1 MSTAEVAGRLGVKP
15 ETIYAYV
22 SRGMLHSERGP
33 QGSTFDR
40 TEVERVARTTRRAEQ
55 VARSARDLSFL
66 TRVTLIENGR
76 LFYRGRDAVEL
87 SRTRTLEEVAWYLW
101 TGALVAQA
109 PWHAPEAS
117 LRTARAAVGALGDL
131 GQPIDRLRVGV
142 AAAAA
147 ADPLRHDRTDAAVTL
162 TARSLLAVMV
172 DSLPVAPM
180 RPDSPSPAP
189 PLGSPP
195 LGSPPPEAGPEDAR
209 PPAGAAPD
217 PPAPVPG
224 RPSPSGDRLAT
235 RLWDRL
241 TDTFPSGPRLELLEA
256 ALVLIADHE
265 LAASTLAA
273 RVAASFRADPYA
285 VVGAGL
291 GPAGGPLHSG
301 AAGEVRDLLAEAA
314 ASGPEQ
320 AVGRLLDRDRPLPG
334 FGLPLYAGGDPR
346 AGELLRRLPDAGPG
360 AERSAVI
367 RHVLALGERRG
378 SPPPNVDFALGAL
391 EWGLEMVPGAGQAIF
406 VIGRSAGWLAHAME
420 EYRERSAFR
429 VRATYVGPR

>member
-1 MSTAEVAGRLGVKP
+1 MGTAEVAEALGVKP
-15 ETIYAYV
+15 ETVYAYV

-33 QGSTFDR
+33 RGSTFDR
-40 TEVERVARTTRRAEQ
+40 AEVERVARTTRRAEQ
-55 VARSARDLSFL
+55 ASRSARELSFL
-66 TRVTLIENGR
+66 TRVTLIQAGR
-76 LFYRGRDAVEL
+76 LLYRGREAVEL
-87 SRTRTLEEVAWYLW
+87 SRTRTFEEVAWYLW

-109 PWHAPEAS
+109 PWHAPEAA
-117 LRTARAAVGALGDL
+117 LRVSRAAVGALGNMGL
-131 GQPIDRLRVGV
+131 PIDRLRVAV

-162 TARSLLAVMV
+162 TARSLLSVMV
-172 DSLPVAPM
+172 DSLAPAPAGPNSAPPPASPSRLASSPVAMPPG
-180 RPDSPSPAP
+180 RETALAAPTAASGQGSPA
-189 PLGSPP
+189 
-195 LGSPPPEAGPEDAR
+195 
-209 PPAGAAPD
+209 
-217 PPAPVPG
+217 
-224 RPSPSGDRLAT
+224 GDRLAT

-241 TDTFPSGPRLELLEA
+241 TDAFGSRERLEILEA

-301 AAGEVRDLLAEAA
+301 AAGEVRDLLDEAA
-314 ASGPEQ
+314 ESGPEK

-334 FGLPLYAGGDPR
+334 FGLPLYPDGDPR
-346 AGELLRRLPDAGPG
+346 AAELLRRLPDAGIDPD
-360 AERSAVI
+360 RSAVI

-391 EWGLEMVPGAGQAIF
+391 EWGQEMIPGAGQAIF
-406 VIGRSAGWLAHAME
+406 VIGRSAGWLAHAIE

-429 VRATYVGPR
+429 VRATYLGPR

>member
-1 MSTAEVAGRLGVKP
+1 MINVDAGGEDRAERIGTADVAERLGIKP
-15 ETIYAYV
+15 ETVYAYV

-33 QGSTFDR
+33 RGSTFDR
-40 TEVERVARTTRRAEQ
+40 AEVERLARSTRRAEQ
-55 VARSARDLSFL
+55 SARSARELSFL
-66 TRVTLIENGR
+66 TRVTRIEAGH
-76 LFYRGRDAVEL
+76 LFYRGREAVEL
-87 SRTRTLEEVAWYLW
+87 SRTRSFEEVAWYLW

-109 PWHAPEAS
+109 PWHAPEAV
-117 LRTARAAVGALGDL
+117 LRVAREAVGALGNL
-131 GQPIDRLRVGV
+131 GLPIDRLRVAV
-142 AAAAA
+142 AAAAT

-162 TARSLLAVMV
+162 TARSLVAVMV
-172 DSLPVAPM
+172 DSLPATC
-180 RPDSPSPAP
+180 
-189 PLGSPP
+189 
-195 LGSPPPEAGPEDAR
+195 
-209 PPAGAAPD
+209 
-217 PPAPVPG
+217 PG
-224 RPSPSGDRLAT
+224 RLAAGDRLAT
-235 RLWDRL
+235 RLWGRL
-241 TDTFPSGPRLELLEA
+241 TGASPRRERLELLEA

-301 AAGEVRDLLAEAA
+301 AAGEVRDLLSSAAEF
-314 ASGPEQ
+314 GPER

-334 FGLPLYAGGDPR
+334 FGLPLYPGADPR
-346 AGELLRRLPDAGPG
+346 AAELLRRLPSAGTDPD
-360 AERSAVI
+360 RSAVI

-420 EYRERSAFR
+420 EYRDRSDFR
-429 VRATYVGPR
+429 VRAAYVGPR

>member
-1 MSTAEVAGRLGVKP
+1 MGTAEVAQRLGVKP

-22 SRGMLHSERGP
+22 SRGLLHSERGST
-33 QGSTFDR
+33 GSTFDR
-40 TEVERVARTTRRAEQ
+40 AEVERVARTTRRAEQ
-55 VARSARDLSFL
+55 AARSARELSFL
-66 TRVTLIENGR
+66 TRVTLIEAGH
-76 LFYRGRDAVEL
+76 LLYRGRDAIEL
-87 SRTRTLEEVAWYLW
+87 SRNRTFEEVAWYLW
-101 TGALVAQA
+101 TGALVGQA
-109 PWHAPEAS
+109 AWHAPEAV
-117 LRTARAAVGALGDL
+117 LRVARAAVGALGASGL
-131 GQPIDRLRVGV
+131 PIDRLRVAV

-162 TARSLLAVMV
+162 TGRSLLAVMI
-172 DSLPVAPM
+172 DSLPPAPM
-180 RPDSPSPAP
+180 RPARPGAAATPGPGAAAASPPNPEVP
-189 PLGSPP
+189 PGPPIPLSGYGSP
-195 LGSPPPEAGPEDAR
+195 G
-209 PPAGAAPD
+209 
-217 PPAPVPG
+217 
-224 RPSPSGDRLAT
+224 GDRLAS

-241 TDTFPSGPRLELLEA
+241 TDAFPSRERLALLEA

-314 ASGPEQ
+314 DSGPEQ

-334 FGLPLYAGGDPR
+334 FGLPLYAAGDPR
-346 AGELLRRLPDAGPG
+346 AAELLRRLADAGPEPG
-360 AERSAVI
+360 RSAVI

-378 SPPPNVDFALGAL
+378 SPPPNADFALGAV
-391 EWGLEMVPGAGQAIF
+391 EWGLDMIPGAGQAIF
-406 VIGRSAGWLAHAME
+406 VVGRSAGWLAHAME

>member
-1 MSTAEVAGRLGVKP
+1 MINVGEEEGADRMGTAEVAERLGVKP
-15 ETIYAYV
+15 ETVYAYV
-22 SRGMLHSERGP
+22 SRGMLHSERGRH
-33 QGSTFDR
+33 GSTFDR
-40 TEVERVARTTRRAEQ
+40 AEVERVARTTRRAEQ
-55 VARSARDLSFL
+55 AARSTRELSFP
-66 TRVTLIENGR
+66 TRVTLIESGR
-76 LFYRGRDAVEL
+76 LFYRGRDAVVL
-87 SRTRTLEEVAWYLW
+87 SRTRTFEAVAWYLW

-109 PWHAPEAS
+109 PWHAPEAV
-117 LRTARAAVGALGDL
+117 LRVSRASVGAIGDL
-131 GQPIDRLRVGV
+131 GLPIDRLRVGV

-172 DSLPVAPM
+172 DALPPAATHSDPG
-180 RPDSPSPAP
+180 PHPSPAP
-189 PLGSPP
+189 
-195 LGSPPPEAGPEDAR
+195 R
-209 PPAGAAPD
+209 PD
-217 PPAPVPG
+217 PTG
-224 RPSPSGDRLAT
+224 RLAA

-241 TDTFPSGPRLELLEA
+241 TDVLPTEERVALLEA
-256 ALVLIADHE
+256 ALILIADHE

-314 ASGPEQ
+314 ESGPEQ

-334 FGLPLYAGGDPR
+334 FGLPLYPDGDPR
-346 AGELLRRLPDAGPG
+346 AAELLRRLPGVRTDPD
-360 AERSAVI
+360 RSAVI

-391 EWGLEMVPGAGQAIF
+391 EWGLGMVRGAGQAIF
-406 VIGRSAGWLAHAME
+406 VIGRSAGWLAHAIE

-429 VRATYVGPR
+429 VRATYLGPR